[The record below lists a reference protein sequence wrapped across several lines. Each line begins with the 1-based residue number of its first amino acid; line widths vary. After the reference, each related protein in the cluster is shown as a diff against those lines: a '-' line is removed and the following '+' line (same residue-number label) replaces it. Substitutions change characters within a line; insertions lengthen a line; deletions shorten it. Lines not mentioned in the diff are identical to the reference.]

1 MARMYRHARPCVHPS
16 QARRPPQRVLRR
28 AAALTGLAAAAALV
42 AACGSSAGNTASS
55 GASRSGGTAATA
67 NAVVAARHLS
77 GIGTALVNSSG
88 MTIYTPKSPAEGSG
102 NIKCTGSCLS
112 FWFPVTAS
120 SPDPAASGL
129 PGKLGTI
136 HLPDG
141 ETQLTYDGRP
151 LYTFRLDTS
160 PGQAHGNNYTDSFNG
175 TTFHWQVVTTSGKPA
190 GAASPA
196 PAPSSTYQ
204 SGY

>member
-1 MARMYRHARPCVHPS
+1 
-16 QARRPPQRVLRR
+16 
-28 AAALTGLAAAAALV
+28 
-42 AACGSSAGNTASS
+42 
-55 GASRSGGTAATA
+55 
-67 NAVVAARHLS
+67 
-77 GIGTALVNSSG
+77 VN
-88 MTIYTPKSPAEGSG
+88 G

-112 FWFPVTAS
+112 FWFPVAAS

-136 HLPDG
+136 HLPNG
-141 ETQLTYDGRP
+141 KTQLTYNGRP

-175 TTFHWQVVTTSGKPA
+175 STFTWQVVTASGKPA

-196 PAPSSTYQ
+196 PAPSYTPQ
-204 SGY
+204 AGY